1 MPLGFVGLSVAP
13 ISYITTVNKSA
24 YTSDSVS
31 ASINPGTLGY
41 DAKAVHTNPSVAAA
55 FSVESLTDNEAQ
67 GIPTTL
73 TSLDANLNVNAL
85 EELIGEANITPPSV
99 TAAFTIDAVSLSIIA
114 KANIDSAG
122 VYAELFVSDL
132 DFDAEANI
140 TTSSVVTPAL
150 AAELESVEG
159 KANTELFSVQADFFT
174 DIETPE
180 AVTFPYELYKNDFD
194 RTRTIYL
201 VTYGGGLGST
211 VHVPKQNA
219 TVFINPQDR
228 RKTVYID
235 K

>member
-24 YTSDSVS
+24 YTSDSV
-31 ASINPGTLGY
+31 AAVLNPGVLGY

-55 FSVESLTDNEAQ
+55 FSVEDLPNNKGE

-73 TSLDANLNVNAL
+73 TSLAADVDVNAL
-85 EELIGEANITPPSV
+85 EELIGEANHTPTAV

-150 AAELESVEG
+150 LAELESVEG
-159 KANTELFSVQADFFT
+159 KANTTLFSVDADFFAE
-174 DIETPE
+174 IGTPE

-201 VTYGGGLGST
+201 VTYGGGLENT
-211 VHVPKQNA
+211 VHVTKQNA